1 MALSRRFVVGIPVLL
16 TAVVIGVAP
25 APLRA
30 ATPGNWALT
39 RTTRPGPAHL
49 VFEGSGRVLGGG
61 AVAQGFGLTIVDG
74 RDRPRLSSVQIRRI
88 GRDGEKVRFDTPIAR
103 QVTQVVP
110 GPNSTFSFSLDV
122 QYGASARERTA
133 TLLFFPNATLE
144 TLHVSSAIPT
154 TTRRGGGAAA
164 LSLGDSDPGL
174 SSAGAGAGPLEAGS
188 GAKSLISDSGI
199 VGAIYAE
206 GCAAVC
212 TGSWQEG
219 DGIGHGWTNY
229 AAGPVGVLWT
239 GDRMF
244 SGPPGKWAWYWTGV
258 MSTGGNDA
266 TLRATD
272 AADGSALV
280 GAYAPIGDDWA
291 LFNGFYE

>member
-1 MALSRRFVVGIPVLL
+1 VLL
-16 TAVVIGVAP
+16 AVGFIAAP
-25 APLRA
+25 ASVTRA
-30 ATPGNWALT
+30 ATPDNWALI

-49 VFEGSGRVLGGG
+49 LFEGSGRVLGGG
-61 AVAQGFGLTIVDG
+61 AVAEGFGLTIVDG

-88 GRDGEKVRFDTPIAR
+88 GRDGEKVRLDTPLAR
-103 QVTQVVP
+103 QITQVVP

-122 QYGASARERTA
+122 QYGASRSERTA
-133 TLLFFPNATLE
+133 TLLFFPNATLD
-144 TLHVSSAIPT
+144 TLHVSSATPT
-154 TTRRGGGAAA
+154 TTRRGGGAAT
-164 LSLGDSDPGL
+164 LSLGDSDPAL
-174 SSAGAGAGPLEAGS
+174 LNAGAGAGPVEADS
-188 GAKSLISDSGI
+188 GAKSLISNSGI

-212 TGSWQEG
+212 SGSWQEG

-229 AAGPVGVLWT
+229 AAGPVAVLWT

-258 MSTGGNDA
+258 MSTGGNDVVF
-266 TLRATD
+266 RAGD

-291 LFNGFYE
+291 LFGGFYQ